1 MARRAQQSE
10 SRAPPYRSVV
20 PLYMDR
26 HDLPEHTPDELAG
39 AQRREAETQARHGV
53 HRHAHWFDVTT
64 GSAFCL
70 VEAPSKDAVEAMH
83 EDAHGRLPGTILEVD
98 PDVPLNALLGTF
110 PAYPPEAPYEAPMM
124 RAILFTDLCGSVEQT
139 SRLGDLRHHE
149 LVRDHDRIMR
159 RQLAQH
165 CGRAVKHTGD
175 GIMAAFTS
183 AGCAVTCAIEAQRAF
198 GEHNVDALL
207 PLDVKIGIS
216 AGEPVADE
224 NDDLFGA
231 SVQLAARLCDSA
243 VAGEIAVSL
252 VVREL
257 CIGKRF
263 RFEPREPLELKGLSE
278 PTTAYRVVWQEADDP
293 GSSVDGGQSAAASR

>member
-1 MARRAQQSE
+1 MARRATQSE
-10 SRAPPYRSVV
+10 LRAPPYRSVV

-26 HDLPEHTPDELAG
+26 HDLPERTPDEFAG
-39 AQRREAETQARHGV
+39 AQMREAETQARHGA
-53 HRHAHWFDVTT
+53 HRHAHWFDVT
-64 GSAFCL
+64 SCSVFCL
-70 VEAPSKDAVEAMH
+70 VEVPSKDAVEAMH

-110 PAYPPEAPYEAPMM
+110 PAYPPEAPYEAPVM

-139 SRLGDLRHHE
+139 ARLGDLRHHE
-149 LVRDHDRIMR
+149 LVRAHDKVMR
-159 RQLAQH
+159 ERLARH

-175 GIMAAFTS
+175 GMMAAFTS

-198 GEHNVDALL
+198 GEHNEDAML

-216 AGEPVADE
+216 AGEPVTDE
-224 NDDLFGA
+224 NDDVFGA

-243 VAGEIAVSL
+243 EAGEIAVSL

-263 RFEPREPLELKGLSE
+263 RFEPREPLELKGLSAS
-278 PTTAYRVVWQEADDP
+278 TTAYRVVWQDAHEP
-293 GSSVDGGQSAAASR
+293 CSSVDGCQSAPAPR

>member
-1 MARRAQQSE
+1 MQ
-10 SRAPPYRSVV
+10 
-20 PLYMDR
+20 M
-26 HDLPEHTPDELAG
+26 
-39 AQRREAETQARHGV
+39 REAETQARHRV
-53 HRHAHWFDVTT
+53 HRHAHPLDT
-64 GSAFCL
+64 
-70 VEAPSKDAVEAMH
+70 H
-83 EDAHGRLPGTILEVD
+83 YEV
-98 PDVPLNALLGTF
+98 PV
-110 PAYPPEAPYEAPMM
+110 M

-149 LVRDHDRIMR
+149 LVLAHDKIMR
-159 RQLAQH
+159 RRLAQH

-175 GIMAAFTS
+175 GMMAAFTS

-198 GEHNVDALL
+198 GEHNQEALL

-216 AGEPVADE
+216 AGEPVTDE
-224 NDDLFGA
+224 NGDLFGA

-243 VAGEIAVSL
+243 APGEIAVSL

-278 PTTAYRVVWQEADDP
+278 PTTAYRVAWQ
-293 GSSVDGGQSAAASR
+293 DGEHDR